1 MAAAAVLPMLAA
13 AEKVPAVARS
23 ALDPETRGAVPR
35 AGLRHAALAACL
47 LLRLLLAV
55 DAGKRDADREGVS
68 VSSIIEDEKAF
79 EKDPSKNRAP

>member
-1 MAAAAVLPMLAA
+1 M
-13 AEKVPAVARS
+13 
-23 ALDPETRGAVPR
+23 PR

-79 EKDPSKNRAP
+79 EKDASKNRAP